1 MVMEHDSL
9 SDQERLR
16 NLAEVRELRL
26 YLKTV
31 GDPIRLQILRQLSLS
46 QEMSVTELAQV
57 LRISQPLLSW
67 HLGVLRR
74 IALVSIRREGRLAWY
89 SLDMAVLCSFRKR
102 FATWIG
108 DVQEDETD
116 VEGREHG

>member
-1 MVMEHDSL
+1 MAEHEGL
-9 SDQERLR
+9 SDRERAK

-31 GDPIRLQILRQLSLS
+31 GDPIRLQILRQLSLNR
-46 QEMSVTELAQV
+46 EMSVTELAQV

-89 SLDMAVLCSFRKR
+89 SLNMEVLRSFGKR
-102 FATWIG
+102 FAAWIG
-108 DVQEDETD
+108 DLQEDEMD
-116 VEGREHG
+116 VEGREHV